1 MTVALRRLLPVR
13 AGWWRGALLCFACVL
28 VMALALDA
36 GPARAAAEAPVMRID
51 TALAEL
57 RPEGAAPQAGPVT
70 LPHRWDK
77 VFGGRAGEATYTLM
91 LPAQADPRQ
100 PTALLIER
108 VGNQARVRVGGVTVA
123 EIGGPHDRRTDA
135 ARRSIAIALPPGL
148 LRADGPTP
156 LVIDAAMQA
165 LRAGGL
171 SSVRIGPV
179 AEIDALDARLALW
192 GPGAAAAYAGG
203 LLLMGGL
210 ALGLWW
216 RQRDPV
222 YGCFGL
228 AALFGTLRHL
238 DKVLPEALLP
248 WPGWGALL
256 AIGYACHLALIA
268 RFVVLVLGRPPA
280 WLDRATAAVLA
291 AVVLLPAISFSTLQ
305 PGWWTA
311 ALAILEAVGL
321 GCFALVLRSA
331 LVERQ
336 AIAWL
341 VLSAGGLLLLAGAHD
356 LLLVRMGLFG
366 GSSFPLTSHAM
377 FLLVLILAGLVVAR
391 YSQTVADYR
400 ALNQRLAERIAERER
415 QLHEAFAAMRAQQHE
430 QAVQGERQRMM
441 REIHDGIGAQ
451 LVGLLGMVGQPAVD
465 RGALQDQV
473 KLALDEMRMAVDAL
487 QPVHDDL
494 TTVLATLRYRL
505 QPRLA
510 AAGIEVVWDVQALPP
525 MPGLSP
531 QAILQL
537 QRILLEAITN
547 VLKHARATRVTV
559 AATPRGD
566 NAVSLQLIDNGV
578 GLPAAAAD
586 APPNDPASGRGIA
599 NMHARAAAIGASLRV
614 AAGAAGGTCVAIDWQ
629 PG

>member
-1 MTVALRRLLPVR
+1 VNLFRLWLVLAVVLALLP
-13 AGWWRGALLCFACVL
+13 GL
-28 VMALALDA
+28 V
-36 GPARAAAEAPVMRID
+36 PARAFAAPGAADAILRIE
-51 TALAEL
+51 TAQAEL
-57 RPEGAAPQAGPVT
+57 RPDGAEARTMAVT

-91 LPAQADPRQ
+91 LPPGHPQRPM
-100 PTALLIER
+100 ALLIER
-108 VGNQARVRVGGVTVA
+108 VGNQARVRAGGVTLA
-123 EIGGPHDRRTDA
+123 EIGGPDDRRTDS
-135 ARRSIAIALPPGL
+135 ARRGLAIPLPPGL
-148 LRADGPTP
+148 PHAEGGTL
-156 LVIDAAMQA
+156 LVIDVTMQA

-171 SSVRIGPV
+171 SAVRIGPV
-179 AEIDALDARLALW
+179 AQIDALEARLALW
-192 GPGAAAAYAGG
+192 GPGAAAGYAAS

-248 WPGWGALL
+248 WPWWGALL

-268 RFVVLVLGRPPA
+268 RFVLLLLGPPPA
-280 WLDRATAAVLA
+280 WLDRATAATLA
-291 AVVLLPAISFSTLQ
+291 AVVLLAGTSFATLQ

-311 ALAILEAVGL
+311 ALVILEIVGL
-321 GCFALVLRSA
+321 GCFALVLRRA
-331 LVERQ
+331 LVDGQ

-341 VLSAGGLLLLAGAHD
+341 VLAAGSLLLAAGAHD
-356 LLLVRMGLFG
+356 LLLVRMALFG

-377 FLLVLILAGLVVAR
+377 FVLVLILAGLVVSR
-391 YSQTVADYR
+391 YSQSVDDYR
-400 ALNQRLAERIAERER
+400 ALTERLAQRIAERES
-415 QLHEAFAAMRAQQHE
+415 QLHEAFTALREQQQE

-451 LVGLLGMVGQPAVD
+451 LVGLLGMVGQPGVERAV
-465 RGALQDQV
+465 LQDQV
-473 KLALDEMRMAVDAL
+473 KQALDEMRMAVDAL

-510 AAGIEVVWDVQALPP
+510 AAGIEVVWDVEALPP

-547 VLKHARATRVTV
+547 VLKHAQATRVTV
-559 AATPRGD
+559 AATPRGGG
-566 NAVSLQLIDNGV
+566 AVSLRLTDNGV
-578 GLPAAAAD
+578 GLGEAQGAA
-586 APPNDPASGRGIA
+586 PGTSPGGFGIA

-614 AAGAAGGTCVAIDWQ
+614 ARTEAGGTCVAIDWA
-629 PG
+629 PA